1 MVKPEDFKS
10 HIITKCELLEWAEKN
25 NRETK
30 GSLALLSHLR
40 WNSNRVKIINT
51 HKLQSNFVVILNE
64 MILLGK
70 RYEDKWTMVVL
81 SPNSMRVDAYSKYPS
96 NKVFELQSILTINSF
111 RTCKELPALEDLAA
125 IQQNVRKTEFVQSS
139 FDREDEDSKS
149 YVSDDE
155 FFGGLVQHPF

>member
-30 GSLALLSHLR
+30 G
-40 WNSNRVKIINT
+40 
-51 HKLQSNFVVILNE
+51 
-64 MILLGK
+64 K
-70 RYEDKWTMVVL
+70 RYEDKCTMVVL

>member
-30 GSLALLSHLR
+30 
-40 WNSNRVKIINT
+40 
-51 HKLQSNFVVILNE
+51 
-64 MILLGK
+64 GK

-155 FFGGLVQHPF
+155 FFGGLVQHSF